1 MKNNSRLLSPKSTI
15 PIASLWMLTLC
26 AALLSSCLPSE
37 NKNANTQ
44 DTTWA
49 MLPFKKLNSVNP
61 ILLASDGVFK
71 CPILNQEVKWEEK
84 DVFNPTAVFRNN
96 AIYLFYRAE
105 DKIGKHNGTSRVGL
119 AIGGDGIHF
128 TRMSEPILYPAEDFM
143 KIYEWEGGIE
153 DPRIIESDIGTYIMT
168 YTAYDGTLARLCI
181 ASSTD
186 LLNWVK
192 HGPMLQ
198 GKYLDQWSKS
208 GAIVGKQKG
217 NKVIAEKIN
226 GKYWMYFGDTD
237 LFMATSDDL
246 IKWEPVE
253 ENGKFKS
260 VLKPRKGFFDSR
272 LVESGPYALATDK
285 GILLLYNGMN
295 SETDGDE
302 SLPKGAYCSG
312 QALFSL
318 TDPTLLIDRL
328 NKYFLR
334 PDQPYEMEGQ
344 INQVCFIEGLVPLN
358 GKWFLYY
365 GTADSKIGVAEL
377 SKSEVT
383 HSVN

>member
-1 MKNNSRLLSPKSTI
+1 MKNNSRLLLPKRTT

-26 AALLSSCLPSE
+26 AALLSSCSPSE

-119 AIGGDGIHF
+119 AMGGDGVHF

-318 TDPTLLIDRL
+318 SDPTLLIDRL

>member
-1 MKNNSRLLSPKSTI
+1 MKNNSRLLLPKRTT

-153 DPRIIESDIGTYIMT
+153 DPRIIESDMGTYIMT

-295 SETDGDE
+295 SETEGDE

-312 QALFSL
+312 QALFKLS
-318 TDPTLLIDRL
+318 DPTLLIDRL
-328 NKYFLR
+328 NNYFLR

>member
-1 MKNNSRLLSPKSTI
+1 MKNNSRLLLPKRTT

-26 AALLSSCLPSE
+26 AALLSSCSPSE

-61 ILLASDGVFK
+61 ILLAGNGVFK

-84 DVFNPTAVFRNN
+84 DVFNPAAVFRNN

-119 AIGGDGIHF
+119 AMGGDGVHF

-318 TDPTLLIDRL
+318 SNPTLLIDRL